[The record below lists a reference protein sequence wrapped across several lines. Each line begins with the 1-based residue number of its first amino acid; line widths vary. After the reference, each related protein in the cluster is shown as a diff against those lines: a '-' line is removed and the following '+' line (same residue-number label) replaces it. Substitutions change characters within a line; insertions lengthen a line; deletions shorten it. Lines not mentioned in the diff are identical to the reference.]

1 MDVRTPSPAS
11 ATHACPA
18 CGKKVDPL
26 RAGEVAILEGQFF
39 YFCDRNC
46 KREYV
51 SSAGSMS
58 SLQRFTAEPPPVA
71 PVSYHD
77 TGLALGKA
85 VNAGAAHARTNGTRD
100 PVIVP
105 AAESWPE
112 LEEPRS
118 APRSLPETEPLAT
131 GHEPYAPDLEDPA
144 LDDPSVPPPQAEGW
158 EGEPDRAPAP
168 EDAISDA
175 PADEPEAAA
184 AASPSPAPAEPLAFR
199 REVRGDEDEEEE
211 LPRSSIRG
219 RAEKLPSE
227 RPWMVRLRAKLDAI
241 SYGGAALGVLAS
253 AVALAG
259 TAAQVAREPLAI
271 AACAIWVLR
280 ICITRRDRALAH
292 PLVAALPP
300 ILALVSAVWAG
311 GVHDPHAGALASFAG
326 LCAAAALLIS
336 VRVDRALEPIAQHRA
351 RIAEALDVRV
361 RVVRGEETLLL
372 YPAQVKPGEH
382 VIVEAGEVVGVDA
395 IVAAGEAVVVPWADG
410 PAEARKK
417 EGDAI
422 VAGAKVVSGGLRL
435 MTTWAAHERAWVRLS
450 LDPDVRIDVAAPLAR
465 AMRLLL
471 ERAAPIAA
479 VLVGVAVYATD
490 PNDVRG
496 AMVLAAISA
505 AAMALG
511 LWGVGAALA
520 LHYAQGQ
527 AEALGYG
534 IVFKDARAFQNAGMV
549 DVAVVCS
556 RGTVLMGEPEIVA
569 LEPLASIEENR
580 VLSLAAGAETASSHP
595 FASAILRAAHARG
608 VRIESVRNA
617 TAHAGLGVTALSA
630 RGERLVV
637 GSRALLLEER
647 ISVALADARVSELEA
662 QGRSVLLVALAN
674 KLVGLVA
681 LQDGLRAGAR
691 AAIQRLHDARIEPVL
706 LSGEARDTCETLGR
720 ALDIDHIRPEV
731 LPTDRGTEVRALRE
745 GGHAVAVL
753 GHPQS
758 DDSAL
763 GAADVSVALSAA
775 GSTPGEWSVA
785 LASDDVRHAA
795 LALALARTTRERTRI
810 ALVFGLI
817 PGLATALAIG
827 AGIVPFAVAPVV
839 ATLATLGT
847 LAHARR

>member
-1 MDVRTPSPAS
+1 MDAHTPSPA
-11 ATHACPA
+11 ATSHACPA
-18 CGKKVDPL
+18 CGKPIDPL

-39 YFCDRNC
+39 YFCDRTC
-46 KREYV
+46 KRDYLAN
-51 SSAGSMS
+51 AGDQAA
-58 SLQRFTAEPPPVA
+58 LNRFTADPPPVA
-71 PVSYHD
+71 SAFRAPPVVSVR
-77 TGLALGKA
+77 
-85 VNAGAAHARTNGTRD
+85 VNGAREG
-100 PVIVP
+100 IVP
-105 AAESWPE
+105 PAADSWPE

-118 APRSLPETEPLAT
+118 APRSLPETDPPAEGPYDDRPEELPEVGLEPSPRDPERPSPPPPRAGLVVVQEEEA
-131 GHEPYAPDLEDPA
+131 APRASDPPPHA
-144 LDDPSVPPPQAEGW
+144 DEVPPS
-158 EGEPDRAPAP
+158 DRPAAAPP
-168 EDAISDA
+168 RTDLHDEQDDLDRESPLGKGRRSLESDA
-175 PADEPEAAA
+175 PAP
-184 AASPSPAPAEPLAFR
+184 PWLA
-199 REVRGDEDEEEE
+199 
-211 LPRSSIRG
+211 
-219 RAEKLPSE
+219 
-227 RPWMVRLRAKLDAI
+227 RLRGKLDTI
-241 SYGGAALGVLAS
+241 SHVGVALGVLAW
-253 AVALAG
+253 AVALVG
-259 TAAQVAREPLAI
+259 TPAKITEPLAVL
-271 AACAIWVLR
+271 ACLIWVVRLLAS
-280 ICITRRDRALAH
+280 RRDRALAH

-300 ILALVSAVWAG
+300 IFALVAALWAA
-311 GVHDPHAGALASFAG
+311 GVHDPHAGALASLAG
-326 LCAAAALLIS
+326 VCAAAALVIS
-336 VRVDRALEPIAQHRA
+336 VRVDRALEPIALHRA

-361 RVVRGEETLLL
+361 RVVRGDETLEL

-395 IVAAGEAVVVPWADG
+395 IVAAGEATVIPWIDG

-422 VAGAKVVSGGLRL
+422 VAGAKVVSGTLRL

-465 AMRLLL
+465 GVRLLL
-471 ERAAPIAA
+471 ERGTPIAA
-479 VLVGVAVYATD
+479 LLVAVAVFANEGRAPALLAT
-490 PNDVRG
+490 V
-496 AMVLAAISA
+496 SA

-511 LWGVGAALA
+511 AWGAGAALA

-527 AEALGYG
+527 AEALRYG
-534 IVFKDARAFQNAGMV
+534 IVFKDARAFQNAGMT
-549 DVAVVCS
+549 DVAVVCV
-556 RGTVLMGEPEIVA
+556 RGTILMGEPEIVA
-569 LEPLASIEENR
+569 LEPLTSLEENR

-595 FASAILRAAHARG
+595 FASAILRAAHAKG
-608 VRIESVRNA
+608 IRIENVRNA

-647 ISVALADARVSELEA
+647 VSVALADARVSELEA
-662 QGRSVLLVALAN
+662 QGRSVLLVALGN

-745 GGHAVAVL
+745 GGHVVAVL
-753 GHPQS
+753 GHPHS
-758 DDSAL
+758 DDAAL

-795 LALALARTTRERTRI
+795 LALSLARATRERTRI
-810 ALVFGLI
+810 ALIFGLV
-817 PGLATALAIG
+817 PGVATAFAIAFG
-827 AGIVPFAVAPVV
+827 VMPPFAAPLVAV
-839 ATLATLGT
+839 LATLGT